1 VRDQEGASRTAKS
14 ASKKRIKTLGDRLDL
29 GASLDYGYFSRDN
42 REYVIVRP
50 DTPTPWINYLSN
62 NEYCAI
68 ISNTAGGYSFHVD
81 PRDRRIL
88 RYRYNNLPVD
98 RPGRYLYVRD
108 NKTGKYWSPTWQPVL
123 KKLSAYECRH
133 GLGHTKI
140 TSVYSDVK
148 AEALYFVPID
158 DNLEIWM
165 LTLKNASSEEKEL
178 SVFAYAEFCLWQ
190 AFNDLTDL
198 QCSQGLGVA
207 KYEGDAIFYSFFDVS
222 TGYAFFASSG
232 EVTGYDCNREK
243 FIGPYRS
250 ESNPTVVERGRCL
263 NSEAQGG
270 NPIAALSNFVKLG
283 PGETRTLIFILGV
296 VDKKPHAKR
305 HIQKFKKRLNVEREL
320 QRLKEYWQTYLSN
333 LSVDTPDKEF
343 NAMLNVWNQ
352 YQCKITFDWSRYVSF
367 YETGIGRG
375 MGFRDSNQDT
385 LGVVH
390 ALTRRVRQRIL
401 DLAKN
406 QFESGRVYHL
416 YFPLSGE
423 GGWPP
428 YVKEQMKFFSD
439 DHLWLILSVCEYIKE
454 TGDMSILDENVKFVE
469 GSVASLYEHLRKSIS
484 FTFDNLGSHGFPL
497 LGTAD
502 WNDPQSLPGP
512 KNAAESVWTAM
523 LFHRVLLELTELSKE
538 YKREGDSKKFA
549 AIADK
554 TRAHVNKVA
563 WDGDWY
569 LRAYDDSGNLVGSSK
584 RTQGKI
590 YLNTQS
596 WAVISRIAPK
606 ERGIQCMN
614 SVKKHLDTKYGIMLL
629 APAYSRYHPEIGA
642 LSSYAPGLKENAS
655 IWSHANAW
663 AILAEC
669 VLGRGDQA
677 YSYYKKL
684 APPTKNRVAK
694 IHQAEPYVYAQTIAG
709 RDHTDFGAARQSWLT
724 GTAAWMLKV
733 ATNWILGI
741 RPQYHGLLVDPCIP
755 KGWQEFTVIR
765 RFRNATYEIEVANLD
780 HVSKGIKN
788 VTLDGKKMKTSL
800 LPSFAD
806 GKKHRVR
813 ITMGKRVTD

>member
-1 VRDQEGASRTAKS
+1 
-14 ASKKRIKTLGDRLDL
+14 
-29 GASLDYGYFSRDN
+29 LDYGYFSRDN
-42 REYVIVRP
+42 KEYVIVRP

-68 ISNTAGGYSFHVD
+68 ISNTAGGYSFHID

-98 RPGRYLYVRD
+98 RPGRYLYIRD

-133 GLGHTKI
+133 GLGYTRI
-140 TSVYSDVK
+140 TSVYSGIE
-148 AEALYFVPID
+148 AEVTYFVPVD
-158 DNLEIWM
+158 EKLEIWM
-165 LTLKNASSEEKEL
+165 LTLKNASTKMKEF
-178 SVFAYAEFCLWQ
+178 SVFSYAEFCLWQ

-207 KYEGDAIFYSFFDVS
+207 KYEDDAIFYSFFDVS
-222 TGYAFFASSG
+222 TGYAFFASNG
-232 EVTGYDCNREK
+232 TVTGYDCNREK
-243 FIGPYRS
+243 FIGPYRD
-250 ESNPTVVERGRCL
+250 ESNPLVVERGQCF
-263 NSEAQGG
+263 NSETKGG
-270 NPIAALSNFVKLG
+270 NPIAATNNSVKLS
-283 PGETRTLIFILGV
+283 PGEAKTIVFILGV
-296 VDKKPHAKR
+296 AEKKSDAKKY
-305 HIQKFKKRLNVEREL
+305 IQKFKKKSNVYIEF
-320 QRLKEYWQTYLSN
+320 QRLREYWNTYLSN
-333 LSVDTPDKEF
+333 LHVDTPDKEF
-343 NAMLNVWNQ
+343 SAMINVWNQ
-352 YQCKITFDWSRYVSF
+352 YQARTTFDWSRYASF

-390 ALTRRVRQRIL
+390 TSPKRVRQRIL

-454 TGDMSILDENVKFVE
+454 TGDMAIVDEGVKFVE
-469 GSVASLYEHLRKSIS
+469 GSSASLYEHLKRSID
-484 FTFDNLGSHGFPL
+484 FTLNNLGRHNLPL

-538 YKREGDSKKFA
+538 RKREEDAQKFA

-554 TRAHVNKVA
+554 TNAHVNEVA

-569 LRAYDDSGNLVGSSK
+569 FRAYDDSGNPVGSSK
-584 RTQGKI
+584 RTEGKI

-596 WAVISRIAPK
+596 WAVIGQIATK

-614 SVKKHLDTKYGIMLL
+614 SVKKHLDTEYGLMLL

-669 VLGRGDQA
+669 MLGRGDQA
-677 YSYYKKL
+677 YEYYKKL
-684 APPTKNRVAK
+684 APPTKNRIAK

-709 RDHTDFGAARQSWLT
+709 REHTDFGAARQSWLT

-741 RPQYHGLLVDPCIP
+741 RPQYHGLVVDPCIP
-755 KGWQEFTVIR
+755 KGWAKFTVIR
-765 RFRNATYEIEVANLD
+765 HFRNAIYEIKIGNPD
-780 HVSKGIKN
+780 HVSKGIKD

-800 LPSFAD
+800 LPSFTD
-806 GKKHRVR
+806 GKKHIVR
-813 ITMGKRVTD
+813 IAMG